1 MADVVIQR
9 VVFPLDPHVASLYY
23 RLQSDTLPASRVE
36 PQRVDRRSI
45 VLDPGVRLETNTYFN
60 SFFETYWRNHTRV
73 ETLVLRLRVRGRGTV
88 RLARVSF
95 FDQANFRGAGGFTR
109 CILEGM
115 HGHGATHVLLL
126 DDNALVE
133 PESVFRAATFFS
145 LAREEFA
152 VGGAMLDLMRPTWMY
167 QAGASV
173 RPRNM
178 GVGRRGEDLF
188 ARGRSVA
195 RPASIRALQCL
206 VVFRVSALGGCPLRF
221 APPLVHQG

>member
-95 FDQANFRGAGGFTR
+95 FDQANFRAPADSRAVSGGHAR
-109 CILEGM
+109 PCS
-115 HGHGATHVLLL
+115 ATHVLLL